1 MDDFNITYDQK
12 TKDLSISN
20 RIISICAY
28 NAASKTKGVH
38 RLVKNKTENVTSK
51 IFRKESLT
59 KGVKVTQNKE
69 GINIDLYIIVEYG
82 LEILTVAWDVQ
93 TNVKNR
99 VEEMTDKTVAK
110 VNVYVQGVDL
120 PV

>member
-1 MDDFNITYDQK
+1 MDDFNLTYDQNSN
-12 TKDLSISN
+12 DSNVSN

-28 NAASKTKGVH
+28 NAASKTKGVQ

-69 GINIDLYIIVEYG
+69 GIHIDLYIVVEYG
-82 LEILTVAWDVQ
+82 LEILIVAWDVQ
-93 TNVKNR
+93 ANVKNK
-99 VEEMTDKTVAK
+99 VEEMTEKTVAK
-110 VNVYVQGVDL
+110 VNVYIQGVDL
-120 PV
+120 PI